1 MRIGEVTKEKA
12 EELANQLLGT
22 RKLIKKDEHGYYFQS
37 GRIRMRVSPWHIKG
51 NKKVFQTFFLAGNGT
66 KEKYWKYSCG
76 SEIITAGKCSSHHTP
91 WRKSIM
97 SIEEMKNKGGIY
109 TVEKEFWRSMYKEA
123 DRKAEYYKKWSAAL
137 LFLLGFA
144 TFAIMYLLKFGG

>member
-1 MRIGEVTKEKA
+1 
-12 EELANQLLGT
+12 
-22 RKLIKKDEHGYYFQS
+22 
-37 GRIRMRVSPWHIKG
+37 
-51 NKKVFQTFFLAGNGT
+51 
-66 KEKYWKYSCG
+66 
-76 SEIITAGKCSSHHTP
+76 
-91 WRKSIM
+91 M

-137 LFLLGFA
+137 FFLLGFA